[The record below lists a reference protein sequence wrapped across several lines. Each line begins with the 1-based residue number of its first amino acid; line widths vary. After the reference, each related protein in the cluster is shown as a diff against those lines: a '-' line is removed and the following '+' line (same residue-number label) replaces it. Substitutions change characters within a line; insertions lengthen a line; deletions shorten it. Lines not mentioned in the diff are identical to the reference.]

1 MSSNAPNNW
10 EQRRDS
16 GSSGWSQASSNPAS
30 INQRPRVPQDS
41 FANSPAAIG
50 PSPGM
55 VHRNPFQNPSPSP
68 SVYGDTQPLHPPNP
82 PFGSLRPGSQLS
94 ADSRSSSRQ
103 NLTEPLSLSVG
114 FLPNK
119 FSRPL
124 SPGISY
130 RKANKPG
137 SGLVKRGGGTRAFGP
152 GASRMPGEND
162 EDYDGVDPGRKGG
175 RLHWNRFKWI
185 LFTTNTILTLYSM
198 AALIF
203 SIVIWFNVWSDAD
216 IITVGNRGELI
227 ASTVAA
233 SACLF
238 TALIGWAGILLNNRA
253 FLAVYTLCLWVSFGL
268 LVVPGYLTY
277 KKRAF
282 NLEGKINA
290 QWSRNL
296 GIRGRLTIQN
306 LLECCGYFSP
316 YVEATV
322 SAKCYSRSQL
332 EGCKGPYMRFEKR
345 ILEKWYIMT
354 FSLVP
359 FHLACI
365 VAALL
370 CSNHVTHRFGKG
382 MMPKAYR
389 LNQEA
394 MAVIMETYANQL
406 AEQYGEEQSVDQYGK
421 TRSNSALIDSYGSR
435 SRDSSNSGHEIPLGG
450 ASYGSTT
457 GLVDSQTQQ
466 HQYPRGRDKRI

>member
-1 MSSNAPNNW
+1 MFVVF
-10 EQRRDS
+10 RL
-16 GSSGWSQASSNPAS
+16 ASARPAD
-30 INQRPRVPQDS
+30 P
-41 FANSPAAIG
+41 
-50 PSPGM
+50 PSLE
-55 VHRNPFQNPSPSP
+55 
-68 SVYGDTQPLHPPNP
+68 T
-82 PFGSLRPGSQLS
+82 
-94 ADSRSSSRQ
+94 A
-103 NLTEPLSLSVG
+103 
-114 FLPNK
+114 
-119 FSRPL
+119 
-124 SPGISY
+124 
-130 RKANKPG
+130 
-137 SGLVKRGGGTRAFGP
+137 
-152 GASRMPGEND
+152 
-162 EDYDGVDPGRKGG
+162 
-175 RLHWNRFKWI
+175 
-185 LFTTNTILTLYSM
+185 TT
-198 AALIF
+198 A
-203 SIVIWFNVWSDAD
+203 
-216 IITVGNRGELI
+216 
-227 ASTVAA
+227 AA

-394 MAVIMETYANQL
+394 MAVIMETYAKL
-406 AEQYGEEQSVDQYGK
+406 VP
-421 TRSNSALIDSYGSR
+421 SALVELHG
-435 SRDSSNSGHEIPLGG
+435 N
-450 ASYGSTT
+450 
-457 GLVDSQTQQ
+457 
-466 HQYPRGRDKRI
+466 

>member
-1 MSSNAPNNW
+1 
-10 EQRRDS
+10 
-16 GSSGWSQASSNPAS
+16 
-30 INQRPRVPQDS
+30 
-41 FANSPAAIG
+41 
-50 PSPGM
+50 
-55 VHRNPFQNPSPSP
+55 
-68 SVYGDTQPLHPPNP
+68 
-82 PFGSLRPGSQLS
+82 
-94 ADSRSSSRQ
+94 
-103 NLTEPLSLSVG
+103 LSLSVG
-114 FLPNK
+114 YLPTK

-152 GASRMPGEND
+152 GANRMPGDND

-175 RLHWNRFKWI
+175 KLRWNRFKWI
-185 LFTTNTILTLYSM
+185 LFTTNTILTLYSL

-203 SIVIWFNVWSDAD
+203 SIVIWFNVWRDAD
-216 IITVGNRGELI
+216 IITIGNRGELV

-233 SACLF
+233 SACLL
-238 TALIGWAGILLNNRA
+238 TALIGWAGLLLNNRA
-253 FLAVYTLCLWVSFGL
+253 FLAIYTLFLWVSFGL

-296 GIRGRLTIQN
+296 GIKGRLTIQN

-332 EGCKGPYMRFEKR
+332 PGCKGPYMRFEKG
-345 ILEKWYIMT
+345 ILEKWYIIT

-359 FHLACI
+359 LHLGAI

-394 MAVIMETYANQL
+394 MAVIMETYASQL
-406 AEQYGEEQSVDQYGK
+406 ADQYGDEQAVDQYGK
-421 TRSNSALIDSYGSR
+421 TRSN
-435 SRDSSNSGHEIPLGG
+435 
-450 ASYGSTT
+450 
-457 GLVDSQTQQ
+457 
-466 HQYPRGRDKRI
+466 

>member
-16 GSSGWSQASSNPAS
+16 GSSGWSNASSNPAS

-82 PFGSLRPGSQLS
+82 PFGSLRPNSQLS

-152 GASRMPGEND
+152 GASRMPGDND

-175 RLHWNRFKWI
+175 RLHWNGFKWI

-290 QWSRNL
+290 QWSRSL

-306 LLECCGYFSP
+306 LLGCCGYFSP

-365 VAALL
+365 VASLL

-406 AEQYGEEQSVDQYGK
+406 AEQYGEEQTVDQYGK

-435 SRDSSNSGHEIPLGG
+435 SRDSSNSGHEVPLGG

>member
-1 MSSNAPNNW
+1 
-10 EQRRDS
+10 
-16 GSSGWSQASSNPAS
+16 
-30 INQRPRVPQDS
+30 
-41 FANSPAAIG
+41 
-50 PSPGM
+50 M

-68 SVYGDTQPLHPPNP
+68 SVYGDTQPLHPPNV

-103 NLTEPLSLSVG
+103 NLTEPLSLSVTY
-114 FLPNK
+114 LPTK

-130 RKANKPG
+130 RKANKAG
-137 SGLVKRGGGTRAFGP
+137 NGLVKRGGGTRAFGP

-162 EDYDGVDPGRKGG
+162 EDYDGVDPGSKGG
-175 RLHWNRFKWI
+175 KLRWNRFKWI
-185 LFTTNTILTLYSM
+185 LFGTNTILTLYSL

-203 SIVIWFNVWSDAD
+203 TLLIWFNVWTEAD
-216 IITVGNRGELI
+216 IITIGNRGELV

-233 SACLF
+233 CACLF

-253 FLAVYTLCLWVSFGL
+253 FLAIYTICLWVSFGL
-268 LVVPGYLTY
+268 LVVPGYITY
-277 KKRAF
+277 KKATF

-296 GIRGRLTIQN
+296 GIQGRMTIQN
-306 LLECCGYFSP
+306 LLECCGYFTP
-316 YVEATV
+316 YQEATV

-332 EGCKGPYMRFEKR
+332 PGCKGPYMRFEKR
-345 ILEKWYIMT
+345 ILDKWYIMT

-359 FHLACI
+359 FHLGCI

-394 MAVIMETYANQL
+394 MAVIMDTYASQL
-406 AEQYGEEQSVDQYGK
+406 AEQYGEDHGADQYGN

-435 SRDSSNSGHEIPLGG
+435 SRDSSNSGHEMSPSGAAGG
-450 ASYGSTT
+450 NGSFGSTT
-457 GLVDSQTQQ
+457 GLVDSQPQPN
-466 HQYPRGRDKRI
+466 QYPRGRDKRI